1 MTPNYA
7 AYNDALSSGRGQNAA
22 SQMISYNPLTQTP
35 APASPA
41 AAPAGVMSQSNPY
54 GSAASQAYLQ
64 ALANPDKVVT
74 PGIPG
79 INATYQPDASGIMN
93 IINQMASLQGSG
105 RNQPPADP
113 NATGRGT
120 SAITGYAGNSGFLN
134 ALAALRGAPGA
145 APAAKG

>member
-1 MTPNYA
+1 MGAGGGFAPSGIM
-7 AYNDALSSGRGQNAA
+7 SSA
-22 SQMISYNPLTQTP
+22 
-35 APASPA
+35 
-41 AAPAGVMSQSNPY
+41 NPY
-54 GSAASQAYLQ
+54 GSASAQAYLQ
-64 ALANPDKVVT
+64 ALARPDKVVT

-79 INATYQPDASGIMN
+79 IDATYQPDSAGIMN

-105 RNQPPADP
+105 QNQPLTDP